1 MKKKLSAQ
9 YLNSNLD
16 AGRYYDD
23 NGTGLNIHVRK
34 SGSKNWSQRL
44 RINGKQIELGLGSY
58 PTVSLTEARSLA
70 AKNKALAAQGINPK
84 THKEKPTI
92 IPTFAE
98 IADTV
103 LEIKNAELT
112 NEKHK
117 AQWRSTLE
125 QYAFPTIGSLP
136 VNQITV
142 DHIHSLLETI
152 WLQKTETASRL
163 RGRIQVV
170 LNYAIVKKMMSAP
183 NPATWDGNLSALLP
197 SKSKATQPKQQ
208 PALQLKDGQRWW
220 KELKLRDG
228 NGARALMF
236 LTLAASRSGE
246 VRGMTWEEVEL
257 FTQKEAER
265 RGFVGIWTIPAIR
278 MKANREHRI
287 PLTKDMLRL
296 IEGIK
301 PRKGFVFCSDKNT
314 ELSNMT
320 LSSTMKRMHFS
331 DQLGFVDAKSQRPA
345 VPHGLRSTFRTWAA
359 ENKHSREAAELQL
372 AHKFG
377 NNVEHA
383 YYRTDII
390 DERAKLL
397 IKWHAFL
404 EGKA

>member
-70 AKNKALAAQGINPK
+70 AKNKALSAQGINPK

-125 QYAFPTIGSLP
+125 QYAYPTIGSLP

-197 SKSKATQPKQQ
+197 SKSKATKPKQQ
-208 PALQLKDGQRWW
+208 PALQLKDALRWW

-246 VRGMTWEEVEL
+246 VRGMTWEEVDL
-257 FTQKEAER
+257 FSQKEAEQ
-265 RGFVGIWTIPAIR
+265 RGFAGIWTIPAIR

-287 PLTKDMLRL
+287 PLTEEMYAL
-296 IEGIK
+296 INGTK
-301 PRKGFVFCSDKNT
+301 THKGLVFCSDKNT

-331 DQLGFVDAKSQRPA
+331 DQFGFVDAKSQRPA

-390 DERAKLL
+390 DERAQLL

>member
-70 AKNKALAAQGINPK
+70 AKNKALSAQGINPK

-197 SKSKATQPKQQ
+197 SKSKATKPKQQ
-208 PALQLKDGQRWW
+208 PALHLKDALRWW

-246 VRGMTWEEVEL
+246 VRGMTWEEVDL
-257 FTQKEAER
+257 FSQKEAEQ
-265 RGFVGIWTIPAIR
+265 RGFAGIWTIPAIR

-287 PLTKDMLRL
+287 PLTEEMYAL
-296 IEGIK
+296 INGTK
-301 PRKGFVFCSDKNT
+301 THKGLVFCSDKNT

-331 DQLGFVDAKSQRPA
+331 DQFGFVDAKSQRPA

-390 DERAKLL
+390 DERAQLL

>member
-197 SKSKATQPKQQ
+197 SKSKATKPKQQ
-208 PALQLKDGQRWW
+208 PALQLKDALRWW

-257 FTQKEAER
+257 FTQKEAEQ

-287 PLTKDMLRL
+287 PITEDMYALINGTKTH
-296 IEGIK
+296 
-301 PRKGFVFCSDKNT
+301 KGLVFCSDKNT

-331 DQLGFVDAKSQRPA
+331 DQFGFVDAKSQRPA

-390 DERAKLL
+390 DERAQLL

>member
-58 PTVSLTEARSLA
+58 PNVPLTEARSLA
-70 AKNKALAAQGINPK
+70 AKNKALSAQGINPK

-125 QYAFPTIGSLP
+125 QYAYPTIGSLP

-142 DHIHSLLETI
+142 DHIHSLLDSI

-257 FTQKEAER
+257 FTQKEAEQ

-287 PLTKDMLRL
+287 AITEDMYAL
-296 IEGIK
+296 INGT
-301 PRKGFVFCSDKNT
+301 RTHKGLVFCSNKNT

-331 DQLGFVDAKSQRPA
+331 DQFGFVDAKSQRPA

-390 DERAKLL
+390 DERAQLL

>member
-44 RINGKQIELGLGSY
+44 RINGKQIELGLGIY

-70 AKNKALAAQGINPK
+70 AKNKALAAQGISPK

-125 QYAFPTIGSLP
+125 QYAYPTIGSLP

-142 DHIHSLLETI
+142 DHIHSLLEAI

-208 PALQLKDGQRWW
+208 PALQLKDAQRWW
-220 KELKLRDG
+220 KELGLRDG

-257 FTQKEAER
+257 FTQKEAEQ
-265 RGFVGIWTIPAIR
+265 RGFVGIWTIPAVR

-287 PLTKDMLRL
+287 PITEDMYAL
-296 IEGIK
+296 INGT
-301 PRKGFVFCSDKNT
+301 RTHKGLVFCSDKNT

-390 DERAKLL
+390 DERAQLL
-397 IKWHAFL
+397 MKWHAFL
-404 EGKA
+404 EGKS

>member
-58 PTVSLTEARSLA
+58 PIVSLTEARRLA
-70 AKNKALAAQGINPK
+70 AKNKALSAQGINPK

-125 QYAFPTIGSLP
+125 QYAYPTIGSLP

-197 SKSKATQPKQQ
+197 SKSKATKPKQQ
-208 PALQLKDGQRWW
+208 PALQLKDAQRWW
-220 KELKLRDG
+220 KEVELRDG

-257 FTQKEAER
+257 FTQKEAEQ
-265 RGFVGIWTIPAIR
+265 RGFVGIWTIPAVR

-287 PLTKDMLRL
+287 PITEDMYALINGTKTH
-296 IEGIK
+296 
-301 PRKGFVFCSDKNT
+301 KGLVFCSNKNT

-390 DERAKLL
+390 DERAQLL
-397 IKWHAFL
+397 MKWNAFL

>member
-58 PTVSLTEARSLA
+58 PIVPLTEARSLA
-70 AKNKALAAQGINPK
+70 AKNKALSAQGINPK

-125 QYAFPTIGSLP
+125 QYAYPTIGSLP

-142 DHIHSLLETI
+142 DHIHSLLEAI

-197 SKSKATQPKQQ
+197 SKSKATKPKQQ
-208 PALQLKDGQRWW
+208 PALQLKDAQRWW

-246 VRGMTWEEVEL
+246 VRGMTWEEIDL
-257 FTQKEAER
+257 FSQKEAEQ

-287 PLTKDMLRL
+287 PITKGMLRL

-301 PRKGFVFCSDKNT
+301 LRKGFVFCSDKNT

-331 DQLGFVDAKSQRPA
+331 DQLGFVDAKSQRSA

-390 DERAKLL
+390 DERAQLL
-397 IKWHAFL
+397 MKWHAFL

>member
-58 PTVSLTEARSLA
+58 PIVPLTEARSLA
-70 AKNKALAAQGINPK
+70 AKNKALSAQGINPK

-125 QYAFPTIGSLP
+125 QYAYPTIGSLP

-142 DHIHSLLETI
+142 DHIHSLLDAI

-197 SKSKATQPKQQ
+197 SKSKATMPKQQ
-208 PALQLKDGQRWW
+208 PALQLKDAQRWW

-257 FTQKEAER
+257 FTQKEAEQ

-287 PLTKDMLRL
+287 PLTEEMYAL
-296 IEGIK
+296 INGTK
-301 PRKGFVFCSDKNT
+301 THKGLVFCSDKNT

-390 DERAKLL
+390 DERAQLL

-404 EGKA
+404 EGKT

>member
-58 PTVSLTEARSLA
+58 PNVPLTEARSLA
-70 AKNKALAAQGINPK
+70 AKNKALSAQGINPK

-125 QYAFPTIGSLP
+125 QYAYPTIGSLP

-142 DHIHSLLETI
+142 DHIHSLLDSI

-197 SKSKATQPKQQ
+197 SKSKATMPKQQ
-208 PALQLKDGQRWW
+208 PALQLKDAQRWW

-257 FTQKEAER
+257 FTQKEAEQ

-287 PLTKDMLRL
+287 PLTEEMYAL
-296 IEGIK
+296 INGTK
-301 PRKGFVFCSDKNT
+301 THKGLVFCSDKNT

-331 DQLGFVDAKSQRPA
+331 DQLGFVDAKSQRAA

-390 DERAKLL
+390 DERAQLL

-404 EGKA
+404 EGKT